1 MGRTQYT
8 IIKGSHTLSPV
19 CAWMDDKHITPRLAI
34 PTWML
39 RLPGARRPVLG
50 VMAGLELALYPDQR
64 KQQQQR
70 SEFMT
75 YQEMCSFETLYAAY
89 LEARKRKRSKPGT
102 AQYEQNVLA
111 CTEKLSTILH
121 TKTYVPS
128 RFEVFY
134 VYEPKKRLVQAPAF
148 VDKVVLH
155 AVVDN
160 ILYEAITKSFIRDN
174 FASQTGKGTN
184 DGLMRLKQH
193 VVDYY
198 RREMRGTDGW
208 ILKGDVHHFFASIDH
223 DKLKRKLKVL
233 LDKRGVDPQI
243 YDLLCVYI
251 NTTDGLPLGY
261 QTSQLLA
268 LMFLD
273 EFDHLMKEKY
283 RLKYYGRYM
292 DDFYVILSDKQR
304 LKEILKDIRALMD
317 GWGLELN
324 QKTGIFPL
332 RNGIDFLGFHS
343 YITESGGIIQK
354 LRRDSIQRIRAKV
367 KFWEEAYK
375 RGEVTKDAILQSFGA
390 WDAHAAYGDT
400 HELRAK
406 YAKKVEAII
415 GEPVE
420 IHRKLNGNRAVRDK
434 RRLRQCRNLYKKQH
448 QNRETEKSGS
458 FSYAQRPTDVPPWA
472 DS

>member
-1 MGRTQYT
+1 
-8 IIKGSHTLSPV
+8 
-19 CAWMDDKHITPRLAI
+19 
-34 PTWML
+34 
-39 RLPGARRPVLG
+39 
-50 VMAGLELALYPDQR
+50 
-64 KQQQQR
+64 
-70 SEFMT
+70 MT

-102 AQYEQNVLA
+102 AQYEANVLA
-111 CTEKLSTILH
+111 CTEKLSTILS

-193 VVDYY
+193 MVDYY
-198 RREMRGTDGW
+198 RREKQGTDGW

-223 DKLKRKLKVL
+223 DKLKRKLKAL

-317 GWGLELN
+317 GWGLGAEPEDWHLSAEERHRLPRLPFVHYR
-324 QKTGIFPL
+324 KWWHHPETSTGQHPA
-332 RNGIDFLGFHS
+332 NPC
-343 YITESGGIIQK
+343 E
-354 LRRDSIQRIRAKV
+354 
-367 KFWEEAYK
+367 
-375 RGEVTKDAILQSFGA
+375 GEVLGGSLQARRGYEGHYPPEFRSVGRTRGIRRYA
-390 WDAHAAYGDT
+390 RAA
-400 HELRAK
+400 
-406 YAKKVEAII
+406 
-415 GEPVE
+415 GEIRKE
-420 IHRKLNGNRAVRDK
+420 GGGYHR
-434 RRLRQCRNLYKKQH
+434 
-448 QNRETEKSGS
+448 
-458 FSYAQRPTDVPPWA
+458 
-472 DS
+472 

>member
-1 MGRTQYT
+1 
-8 IIKGSHTLSPV
+8 
-19 CAWMDDKHITPRLAI
+19 
-34 PTWML
+34 
-39 RLPGARRPVLG
+39 
-50 VMAGLELALYPDQR
+50 
-64 KQQQQR
+64 
-70 SEFMT
+70 MT

-102 AQYEQNVLA
+102 AQYEANVLA
-111 CTEKLSTILH
+111 CTEKLSTILS

-193 VVDYY
+193 MVDYY
-198 RREMRGTDGW
+198 RREKQGTDGW

-223 DKLKRKLKVL
+223 DKLKRKLKAL

-375 RGEVTKDAILQSFGA
+375 RGEVTKDAIL
-390 WDAHAAYGDT
+390 
-400 HELRAK
+400 
-406 YAKKVEAII
+406 
-415 GEPVE
+415 
-420 IHRKLNGNRAVRDK
+420 
-434 RRLRQCRNLYKKQH
+434 
-448 QNRETEKSGS
+448 
-458 FSYAQRPTDVPPWA
+458 
-472 DS
+472 